1 MSDAANTYKA
11 FDSRLKSVAKRKA
24 RLERGY
30 QSKVSKDGLIVFKPK
45 CRPRGTGISVRGVFY
60 LIFGFFLFKAMI
72 MAHIGGTIYGQ
83 RVATLQEGTVVEQA
97 GGFVMQP
104 DAVTRAI
111 ATQLRPFLK

>member
-1 MSDAANTYKA
+1 MGDAANTYKA
-11 FDSRLKSVAKRKA
+11 FNSRLKSVSKRKA

-45 CRPRGTGISVRGVFY
+45 RLPRGTSISARGVFY
-60 LIFGFFLFKAMI
+60 LIFGFFLFKGMI

-83 RVATLQEGTVVEQA
+83 RVATLQEGTVVEQV
-97 GGFVMQP
+97 GGFIMHP
-104 DAVTRAI
+104 DAVTQAI